1 MIEIKQNTQQPL
13 VDSSKKEVK
22 NPPKKYMG
30 LYVVRDEV
38 SGVCAPPYDAV
49 NDQVAARKFNDMR
62 SQWPNP
68 KEYSLIK
75 VGEIEEGQL
84 VIIPGMYVV
93 IQGRTIDHIKHAEE
107 LYPE

>member
-1 MIEIKQNTQQPL
+1 MIEIKEQHKQLEAAAKTRAK
-13 VDSSKKEVK
+13 SF
-22 NPPKKYMG
+22 MG

-38 SGVCAPPYDAV
+38 SNVCAPPFDAV

-68 KEYSLIK
+68 REYSLIK
-75 VGEIEEGQL
+75 VGQIEEGQL
-84 VIIPGMYVV
+84 TLIPDMYVV
-93 IQGRTIDHIKHAEE
+93 IQGQTRDHIKHAEE